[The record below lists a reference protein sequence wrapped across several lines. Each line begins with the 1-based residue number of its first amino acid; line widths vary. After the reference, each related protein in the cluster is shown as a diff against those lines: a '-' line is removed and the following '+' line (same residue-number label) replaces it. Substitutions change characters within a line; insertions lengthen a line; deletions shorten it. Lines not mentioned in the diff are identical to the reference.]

1 MRRAKEDIPPKGPP
15 KRMRQLNGAS
25 QMTDKTADT
34 YAIIEESGGQRKVT
48 ENENIII
55 DLYQS
60 GESKAGDTITIDKVL
75 VVGSVGGDATLGEPY
90 VKGAT
95 VTLEITEPMFKGDKL
110 FIHKFRT
117 KSTYQR
123 KTGHRQ
129 RYTRAKVT
137 SIKA

>member
-1 MRRAKEDIPPKGPP
+1 M
-15 KRMRQLNGAS
+15 
-25 QMTDKTADT
+25 ADT
-34 YAIIEESGGQRKVT
+34 YAIIEESGGQRKVV
-48 ENENIII
+48 ENDQFYI

-60 GESKAGDTITIDKVL
+60 GEAKIGDTITIDKVL
-75 VVGSVGGDATLGEPY
+75 VHGSIGGDATLGAPY
-90 VKGAT
+90 IDGAS
-95 VTLEITEPMFKGDKL
+95 VTLEITDPMKKGDKI

-129 RYTRAKVT
+129 RFTEVKVT

>member
-1 MRRAKEDIPPKGPP
+1 M
-15 KRMRQLNGAS
+15 
-25 QMTDKTADT
+25 ADT
-34 YAIIEESGGQRKVT
+34 YAIIEESGGQRKVI
-48 ENENIII
+48 ENDTMWI

-60 GESKAGDTITIDKVL
+60 GEAKVGDTITIDKVL
-75 VVGSVGGDATLGEPY
+75 VVGSVGGDATLGAPFI
-90 VKGAT
+90 KGAT
-95 VTLEITEPMFKGDKL
+95 VTLEITTPMHKGDKI

-129 RYTRAKVT
+129 RYTGVKVT